1 MDDEILEYLI
11 ISGKIEE
18 FVEEKESD
26 EDAEEENS

>member
-11 ISGKIEE
+11 VTDEIEE

-26 EDAEEENS
+26 KDGEEESS